1 MRVFNQTRIF
11 IGEIMNKIIILFV
24 TTIFLSSCASVK
36 NKFAENKKHSVAI
49 SNSMEIQ
56 FDDQGNFLN
65 LTSTASSPITINLPN
80 SKDTAIISAT
90 LKARSNISEFLSS
103 DISSESF
110 VNKLS
115 NSFNENMA
123 TKVSEN
129 ISSKSTSILKGT
141 FVSSTIFDDKNKLV
155 IVTVESNQNIQNKFR
170 LIENAITY

>member
-1 MRVFNQTRIF
+1 
-11 IGEIMNKIIILFV
+11 MNKIISFV
-24 TTIFLSSCASVK
+24 VISLLVTSCSTVQ
-36 NKFAENKKHSVAI
+36 NRFAENKKHSVAI

-170 LIENAITY
+170 LIENAITK